1 VVRDRRLLVEGQER
15 LLTAWDFVH
24 CPNWTEHIF
33 VGAGDGPCLVLAVG
47 ARKPGRGVRFPVN
60 EAALRH
66 HAGVQEETTDSR
78 EAYAGLGDDRPAAC
92 PPEFD
97 QLVG

>member
-1 VVRDRRLLVEGQER
+1 LRRN
-15 LLTAWDFVH
+15 AWDFVH

-33 VGAGDGPCLVLAVG
+33 VGGGDGPCLVLAVG

-60 EAALRH
+60 ETALRH
-66 HAGVQEETTDSR
+66 SAGVQKETTDSR
-78 EAYAGLGDDRPAAC
+78 EAYAGFGDDWPVAC
-92 PPEFD
+92 PAQFD